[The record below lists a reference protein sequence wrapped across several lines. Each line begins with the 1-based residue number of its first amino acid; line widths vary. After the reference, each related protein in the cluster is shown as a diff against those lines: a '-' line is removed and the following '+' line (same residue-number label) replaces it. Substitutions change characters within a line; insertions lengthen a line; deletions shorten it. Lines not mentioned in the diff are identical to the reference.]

1 MEGFIQR
8 HRQDVMGV
16 LNGFDRVRFRGT
28 RRLLACVGG
37 MMHFLFRMNVLLKD
51 FKQYVLG
58 ATDRIRQTVVAGAEA
73 AGRPVRYLASSSTR
87 KEEVARD
94 LARKEGIAQGLICVL
109 SAVEPCRTFEVCR
122 NPQTR
127 RLELR
132 LRPGKCLH
140 YYHYWMHP
148 DFGFMHARLQT
159 WFPFTVHVCLNGREW
174 LARQMDRAGI
184 AYQRKENCF
193 VDVADGGAAQGLLDQ
208 QLRTDWASRLD
219 ALIPQINPADRALF
233 AACPVPYYW
242 SADETEWASDILFR
256 SPEALRRLYP
266 RLIHYGMTCLGS
278 RDVLRFLGRKVP
290 AQGGVNGHFQGQV
303 TTDLKQRPEGIRL
316 KHQVNRN
323 SIKMYDKQGSVL
335 RIETTINDAR
345 DLKTYR
351 TAEGDPHG
359 PKRWRKMRKGV
370 ADLHRRAKVSQ
381 ACNER
386 YIQSLTGVEASPSV
400 GQILEPLSRPVT
412 WKGRRVRALHPMAGD
427 DAALVRVV
435 AQGDFCLHGFRNR
448 DLRTALYGAAVD
460 LQTKRRHS
468 SAISRKLRLL
478 RGHGLIQKVTGT
490 HRYVLTQQGRMTIPL
505 LLLAAEADAAKL
517 AKAA

>member
-16 LNGFDRVRFRGT
+16 LSGFDRVRFRGT

-58 ATDRIRQTVVAGAEA
+58 VTDRIRQAVVAGAEA
-73 AGRPVRYLASSSTR
+73 AGRPVRYLAGSSTR
-87 KEEVARD
+87 KEDVAGD
-94 LARKEGIAQGLICVL
+94 ISRKEGIADGLICVL
-109 SAVEPCRTFEVCR
+109 SAVEPCMTWQVCR

-132 LRPGKCLH
+132 PHPGKCLH

-148 DFGFMHARLQT
+148 DFGFMHTRLQT
-159 WFPFTVHVCLNGREW
+159 WFPLTVHLCINGREW
-174 LARQMDRAGI
+174 LARQMDRAAIG
-184 AYQRKENCF
+184 YVRKENCF
-193 VDVADGGAAQGLLDQ
+193 VDVADVRAAQSLFDQ

-219 ALIPQINPADRALF
+219 ALIPQINPADREVF
-233 AACPVPYYW
+233 AANPVPYYW
-242 SADETEWASDILFR
+242 SADQTEWASDILFR
-256 SPEALRRLYP
+256 SPEALAHLYP
-266 RLIHYGMTCLGS
+266 RLIRYGMTCLGS
-278 RDVLRFLGRKVP
+278 RDVLRFLGHKVP

-303 TTDLKQRPEGIRL
+303 TTDLKQRAEGIRI

-323 SIKMYDKQGSVL
+323 SVKMYDKQGSVL

-345 DLKTYR
+345 DIKTYR
-351 TAEGDPHG
+351 PAEGNPRG

-381 ACNER
+381 ASNER
-386 YIQSLTGVEASPSV
+386 YIQSLTGVEASQSL
-400 GQILEPLSRPVT
+400 GQVLEPLCRPVT
-412 WKGRRVRALHPMAGD
+412 WRGRRVRALHPMAGE
-427 DAALVRVV
+427 DAALVRVI

-448 DLRTALYGAAVD
+448 DVRAALYGTSPDPQA
-460 LQTKRRHS
+460 TRRHS
-468 SAISRKLRLL
+468 SATSRKLRLL
-478 RGHGLIQKVTGT
+478 RAHGLIQKVSGT
-490 HRYVLTQQGRMTIPL
+490 HRYVLTHKGRTTIPL
-505 LLLAAEADAAKL
+505 LLLATEADAAKL

>member
-16 LNGFDRVRFRGT
+16 LNGFDRIRFRGT

-37 MMHFLFRMNVLLKD
+37 MRSFLFRMNVLLKD

-58 ATDRIRQTVVAGAEA
+58 VTDRIRQAVVAGAEA
-73 AGRPVRYLASSSTR
+73 AGRPVRYLPSSSTS

-94 LARKEGIAQGLICVL
+94 IARREGATQGLLCVL
-109 SAVEPCRTFEVCR
+109 SAVEPCMTWQVCR

-132 LRPGKCLH
+132 VHPGKCLH

-159 WFPFTVHVCLNGREW
+159 WFPLTVHVCINGREW

-184 AYQRKENCF
+184 GYVRKENCF
-193 VDVADGGAAQGLLDQ
+193 VDVADVRAVQSLFDQ
-208 QLRTDWASRLD
+208 QLRTDWAWRLD
-219 ALIPQINPADRALF
+219 ALIPQINPADREVF
-233 AACPVPYYW
+233 ATNPVPYYW

-256 SPEALRRLYP
+256 SPEALAHLYP

-278 RDVLRFLGRKVP
+278 RDVLRFLGHKVP

-303 TTDLKQRPEGIRL
+303 TTDLKQRPEGIRI

-323 SIKMYDKQGSVL
+323 SVKMYDKQGSVL

-345 DLKTYR
+345 DIKTYR
-351 TAEGDPHG
+351 AAEGNPRG

-381 ACNER
+381 AANER
-386 YIQSLTGVEASPSV
+386 YIQSLTGVEASQSL
-400 GQILEPLSRPVT
+400 GQVLEPLCRPVT
-412 WKGRRVRALHPMAGD
+412 WQGRRVRALHPMAGE
-427 DAALVRVV
+427 DAALVRVI
-435 AQGDFCLHGFRNR
+435 AQGNFCLHGFRNR
-448 DLRTALYGAAVD
+448 DVRGHLYGTSPDPQA
-460 LQTKRRHS
+460 TRRRS
-468 SAISRKLRLL
+468 SATSRKLRLL
-478 RGHGLIQKVTGT
+478 RAHGLIRKVSGT
-490 HRYVLTQQGRMTIPL
+490 HRYVLTHKGRTTIPL
-505 LLLAAEADAAKL
+505 LLLATEADAAKL
-517 AKAA
+517 ANAA